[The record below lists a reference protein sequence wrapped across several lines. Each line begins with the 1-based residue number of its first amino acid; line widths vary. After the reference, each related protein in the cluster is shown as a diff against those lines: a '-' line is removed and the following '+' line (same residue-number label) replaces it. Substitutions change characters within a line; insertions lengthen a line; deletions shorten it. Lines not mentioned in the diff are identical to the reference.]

1 MGAQLHICIE
11 IPEGANKEQM
21 GRCKTEK
28 IGMEVD

>member
-1 MGAQLHICIE
+1 MGAICIE